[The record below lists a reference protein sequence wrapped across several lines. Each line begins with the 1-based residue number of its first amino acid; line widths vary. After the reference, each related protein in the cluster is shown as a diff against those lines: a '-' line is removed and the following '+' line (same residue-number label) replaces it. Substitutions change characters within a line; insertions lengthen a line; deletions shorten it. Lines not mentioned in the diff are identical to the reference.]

1 MPKEKKREKRGAMLL
16 SKVERRKKKMQLGI
30 CVNYIIQHFF
40 FPIFLPN

>member
-16 SKVERRKKKMQLGI
+16 SKEERRKKKMQLGI
-30 CVNYIIQHFF
+30 CVNYIIQHFL